1 MVETSDKQRL
11 HGRIH
16 KFPKPCRLST
26 FLILLVVLQRSFIK
40 SKESEEVGMVRVSLQ
55 SNTNEETQDLHY
67 GNGEHWGLC
76 PYLYLV
82 IFEQIFYSQ
91 VKYVLRN
98 PKR

>member
-1 MVETSDKQRL
+1 
-11 HGRIH
+11 
-16 KFPKPCRLST
+16 
-26 FLILLVVLQRSFIK
+26 
-40 SKESEEVGMVRVSLQ
+40 MVRVSLQ

-82 IFEQIFYSQ
+82 IFEQIFCSQ
-91 VKYVLRN
+91 VKYVFRN